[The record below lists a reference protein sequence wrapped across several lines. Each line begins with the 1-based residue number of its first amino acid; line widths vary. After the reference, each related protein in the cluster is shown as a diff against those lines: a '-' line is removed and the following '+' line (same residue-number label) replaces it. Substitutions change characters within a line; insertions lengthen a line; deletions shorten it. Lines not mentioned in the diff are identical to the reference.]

1 MKSNV
6 ILNDD
11 KVIKERLKYCVHIT
25 LGRFLNIQRTVSPL
39 SHEKVAGQTTINS
52 STTWNMEKVG
62 NYHILVR
69 ESDIHAFH
77 SLEVQFLRPAS
88 LKGDDQSDSKRAVR
102 HHQNRSSRQTG
113 RLPSRRNPPR
123 TAPRRGRTGAED
135 KGERG
140 VTEQIHAP
148 ADKQKS
154 RTGKGK

>member
-1 MKSNV
+1 MKMKSNV

-52 STTWNMEKVG
+52 STTEHG
-62 NYHILVR
+62 TSPELQHIIVR
-69 ESDIHAFH
+69 ASDLHAFH

-88 LKGDDQSDSKRAVR
+88 FKDDDQSDSKRAVH
-102 HHQNRSSRQTG
+102 HHQNRRSRQTE

-123 TAPRRGRTGAED
+123 TAPQRGRTGAED

-154 RTGKGK
+154 RTGK

>member
-1 MKSNV
+1 MKMKSNV

-52 STTWNMEKVG
+52 STTWNMEQVR
-62 NYHILVR
+62 NYSILSYAQV
-69 ESDIHAFH
+69 IYTHFIA
-77 SLEVQFLRPAS
+77 
-88 LKGDDQSDSKRAVR
+88 LKCNFYVLHLSKAMIKA
-102 HHQNRSSRQTG
+102 
-113 RLPSRRNPPR
+113 RRNPPR